1 MRGWLTAAVAALTFL
16 TPAGVRADEKIVI
29 EATRLAPPVL
39 RTMTGHRVTF
49 LNRTQR
55 AAHVEFARDGG
66 EHHLVQVPVGGPIWA
81 IFHRAGT
88 HPYVVHVYSKRT
100 DTLAGAVEV
109 VEDALHNKWEPPA
122 CAVNVMGVC
131 IEP

>member
-1 MRGWLTAAVAALTFL
+1 MRSWLTAAVAALTFL
-16 TPAGVRADEKIVI
+16 APAGVRAEEKIVI
-29 EATRLAPPVL
+29 EATRLVPPVL
-39 RTMTGHRVTF
+39 RTMTGNRVTF

-55 AAHVEFARDGG
+55 AVHVEFARDSG
-66 EHHLVQVPVGGPIWA
+66 EHHVVQVPVGGPIWA

-88 HPYVVHVYSKRT
+88 HPYVVHVYSRRT

-109 VEDALHNKWEPPA
+109 VEDALHKWEPPA
-122 CAVNVMGVC
+122 CVATIMGVC